1 MELMTLEEYKRIV
14 AEHFRELC
22 KAYPKNEVEAYLKE
36 QEQEI
41 ERGYWIEYES
51 SKKWGRDEISP
62 HGCAYVMGLE
72 F

>member
-22 KAYPKNEVEAYLKE
+22 KAYPKEEVEAYLKE

-41 ERGYWIEYES
+41 ERSYWIECNS
-51 SKKWGRDEISP
+51 SKKRGVTR
-62 HGCAYVMGLE
+62 
-72 F
+72 